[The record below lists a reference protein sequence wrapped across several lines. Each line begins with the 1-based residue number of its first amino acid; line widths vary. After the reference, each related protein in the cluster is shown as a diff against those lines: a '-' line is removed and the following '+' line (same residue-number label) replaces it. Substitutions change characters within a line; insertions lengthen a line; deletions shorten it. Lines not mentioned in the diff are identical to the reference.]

1 MKKLILLI
9 TLTFFAFNQTNN
21 AQDSKFYLGVGAG
34 LSTAGGDLSD
44 GWKSGL
50 SLNLLN
56 LGYRF
61 NETWGITAN
70 LGGSGH
76 ASKELDGLA
85 LGTGL
90 LSVGPMISFPVG
102 NMIWDLKPQ
111 LIVSHS
117 GTYTGD
123 YSIGGIDFEDI
134 EYKGGGF
141 VFGNSLIFGDNSKG
155 FDFSID
161 LDYVSG
167 KFDKASV
174 LGITVTNMDTIKFS
188 HIKIGA
194 GIRYNF

>member
-1 MKKLILLI
+1 MKKLLLLFILL
-9 TLTFFAFNQTNN
+9 LFTFNSYS
-21 AQDSKFYLGVGAG
+21 QDSKFYLGVGAG
-34 LSTAGGDLSD
+34 ISTAGGDLSD
-44 GWKSGL
+44 GYKTGL

-76 ASKELDGLA
+76 ATKDAGDLA
-85 LGTGL
+85 LGTGV
-90 LSVGPMISFPVG
+90 LSIGPIISFPVG
-102 NMIWDLKPQ
+102 NMTWDLKPQ

-123 YSIGGIDFEDI
+123 YEIMGIDVEDI

-141 VFGNSLIFGDNSKG
+141 VFGNSLVFGDNSKG

-167 KFDKASV
+167 KFDETSV
-174 LGITVTNMDTIKFS
+174 LGITASMGEDSIKFS

>member
-1 MKKLILLI
+1 MKKLVLLI

-44 GWKSGL
+44 GYKSGL

-76 ASKELDGLA
+76 ATKDAGDLA
-85 LGTGL
+85 LGTGV
-90 LSVGPMISFPVG
+90 LSIGPIISFPVG
-102 NMIWDLKPQ
+102 NMTWDLKPQ

-123 YSIGGIDFEDI
+123 YEIMGIDVEDI

-141 VFGNSLIFGDNSKG
+141 VFGNSLVFGDNSKG

-161 LDYVSG
+161 LDYLSG
-167 KFDKASV
+167 KFNEISAN
-174 LGITVTNMDTIKFS
+174 GITADADVKFS

>member
-44 GWKSGL
+44 EYKSGL

-76 ASKELDGLA
+76 VSKGADDLA
-85 LGTGL
+85 LGTGV
-90 LSVGPMISFPVG
+90 LSIGPIISFPVG
-102 NMIWDLKPQ
+102 NMTWDLKPQ

-123 YSIGGIDFEDI
+123 YEIMGIDVEDI

-141 VFGNSLIFGDNSKG
+141 VFGNSLVFGDNSKG

-161 LDYVSG
+161 LDYLSG
-167 KFDKASV
+167 KFNEISAN
-174 LGITVTNMDTIKFS
+174 GITADADVKFS

>member
-1 MKKLILLI
+1 MKNALLLF
-9 TLTFFAFNQTNN
+9 TLLFFTFNSYS
-21 AQDSKFYLGVGAG
+21 QDSKFYLGVGAG
-34 LSTAGGDLSD
+34 ISTAGGDLSD
-44 GWKSGL
+44 GWKTGL
-50 SLNLLN
+50 SLNLLH

-76 ASKELDGLA
+76 TSKEFDDLA

-90 LSVGPMISFPVG
+90 LSIGPMISFPVG
-102 NMIWDLKPQ
+102 NLTWDLKPQ

-123 YSIGGIDFEDI
+123 YTIAGISFEDI

-141 VFGNSLIFGDNSKG
+141 VFGNSLVFGDNSKG

-167 KFDKASV
+167 KFDETSV
-174 LGITVTNMDTIKFS
+174 LGITVTNEDAIKFS

>member
-1 MKKLILLI
+1 MKKLLLLFILL
-9 TLTFFAFNQTNN
+9 LFTFNSYSQ
-21 AQDSKFYLGVGAG
+21 LGISLGYG
-34 LSTAGGDLSD
+34 SSTAGGDLSD
-44 GWKSGL
+44 GWKTGL
-50 SLNLLN
+50 SLNLLH

-76 ASKELDGLA
+76 TSKELDDLA

-90 LSVGPMISFPVG
+90 LSIGPMISFPVG
-102 NMIWDLKPQ
+102 NLTWDLKPQ

-123 YSIGGIDFEDI
+123 YTIAGISFEDI

-141 VFGNSLIFGDNSKG
+141 VQSVVFGDNSKG

-161 LDYVSG
+161 LNVSSE
-167 KFDKASV
+167 FAANLV
-174 LGITVTNMDTIKFS
+174 E
-188 HIKIGA
+188 
-194 GIRYNF
+194 

>member
-1 MKKLILLI
+1 MKKLLLLFILL
-9 TLTFFAFNQTNN
+9 LFTFNSYS
-21 AQDSKFYLGVGAG
+21 QDSKFYLGVGAG
-34 LSTAGGDLSD
+34 ISTAGGDLSD
-44 GWKSGL
+44 GWKTGL
-50 SLNLLN
+50 SLNLLH

-76 ASKELDGLA
+76 TSKELDDLA

-90 LSVGPMISFPVG
+90 LSIGPMISFPVG
-102 NMIWDLKPQ
+102 NLTWDLKPQ

-123 YSIGGIDFEDI
+123 YTIAGISFEDI

-141 VFGNSLIFGDNSKG
+141 VFGNSLVFGDNSKG

-161 LDYVSG
+161 L
-167 KFDKASV
+167 
-174 LGITVTNMDTIKFS
+174 
-188 HIKIGA
+188 
-194 GIRYNF
+194 NFK

>member
-1 MKKLILLI
+1 MKKLVLLI

-44 GWKSGL
+44 GYKSGL

-76 ASKELDGLA
+76 ATKDAGDLA
-85 LGTGL
+85 LGTGV
-90 LSVGPMISFPVG
+90 LSIGPIISFPVG
-102 NMIWDLKPQ
+102 NMTWDLKPQ

-123 YSIGGIDFEDI
+123 YEIMGIDVEDI

-141 VFGNSLIFGDNSKG
+141 VFGNSLVFGDNSKG

-161 LDYVSG
+161 LDYLSG
-167 KFDKASV
+167 KFDEVSAM
-174 LGITVTNMDTIKFS
+174 GITADEDIKFS